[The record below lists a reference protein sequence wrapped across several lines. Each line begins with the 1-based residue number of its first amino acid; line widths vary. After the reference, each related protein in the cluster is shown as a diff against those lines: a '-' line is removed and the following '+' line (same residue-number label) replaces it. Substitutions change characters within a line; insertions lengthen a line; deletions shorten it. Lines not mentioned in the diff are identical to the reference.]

1 MSNNKNKETRDN
13 LNPNAD
19 KNVQSSDTYKKLPDN
34 PADSGDDYSV
44 STADDSSGG
53 KYSKT
58 GQRKE
63 DKDPSNRQSN

>member
-1 MSNNKNKETRDN
+1 MSNNKNKETGED
-13 LNPNAD
+13 LNVNAD
-19 KNVQSSDTYKKLPDN
+19 KTQPSDTYKKLPDN
-34 PADSGDDYSV
+34 PADSQDDYSV

-58 GQRKE
+58 GTRKE

>member
-1 MSNNKNKETRDN
+1 MSNNKNNEEKD
-13 LNPNAD
+13 LNQNAN
-19 KNVQSSDTYKKLPDN
+19 KTQPSDTYKKLPDN
-34 PADSGDDYSV
+34 PADSQDDYSV

-58 GQRKE
+58 GTRKE